1 VIIGSPAGLPVVFSF
16 SCHSFSRNFEM
27 SFSAPPGSIPY
38 PVPMAIPQHVADT
51 RAHTTQNI
59 PSASSPRSVLPA
71 SIPIVDNSKG
81 NQQTIGYVPVQ
92 TQHMPPT
99 AHPDDETTG
108 AADVF
113 QNLPAVAMAARQAA
127 AEIDV
132 HFSLMVAGVPEEF
145 DWSYVAVIQEGN
157 LLVFVSDNNA
167 KSWFP
172 PDRDEPLALRI
183 GNNPEVHL
191 GQVLP
196 LSFAY
201 NGQRFRVIMSLEQH
215 AIPTIS

>member
-1 VIIGSPAGLPVVFSF
+1 
-16 SCHSFSRNFEM
+16 M
-27 SFSAPPGSIPY
+27 SFPAPPGSIPY
-38 PVPMAIPQHVADT
+38 PVPMTTPQHVAERRDH
-51 RAHTTQNI
+51 ATQNI
-59 PSASSPRSVLPA
+59 PPAGSPRALLPA
-71 SIPIVDNSKG
+71 SIPIVDNSSG
-81 NQQTIGYVPVQ
+81 GQQTIGYVPVQ
-92 TQHMPPT
+92 TQHMPPSR
-99 AHPDDETTG
+99 HPDDANVEQTPAPDFLRTPVVG
-108 AADVF
+108 AA
-113 QNLPAVAMAARQAA
+113 AAGRLQ
-127 AEIDV
+127 AEINV

-145 DWSYVAVIQEGN
+145 DWSYAAVAQDGS

-196 LSFAY
+196 MSFVY
-201 NGQRFRVIMSLEQH
+201 NGQRFRFIMSLEQH